1 MLNRIVAG
9 FAWRS
14 PWLGMRGA
22 FAYSLHVGDFR
33 DVARGAEP
41 QLKEA
46 AQARSA
52 KQLFDLTGRVAIV
65 TGGSIGLGRQMAEG
79 LADMGAHL
87 VLCARKK
94 ERCQQA
100 AEELQAQG
108 ASVLPLACDVRSPE
122 SIQEVVD
129 AALARFGRIDI
140 LINNAGTSWGAPV
153 EEMRLE
159 DWNKVIETNL
169 TGTFLFSQAAGKSM
183 IAQRCG
189 KIINIASV
197 AGLHG
202 APPALQAIGYH
213 ASKGGVIAF
222 TRDLAC
228 KWGMHNI
235 QVNAIAPGWFP
246 THMSQAVLE
255 RNKEAFLKRIPLG
268 RLGGEHD
275 LKGAAVFLASDASDY
290 VTGHVLVV
298 DGGQTA

>member
-1 MLNRIVAG
+1 
-9 FAWRS
+9 
-14 PWLGMRGA
+14 
-22 FAYSLHVGDFR
+22 
-33 DVARGAEP
+33 
-41 QLKEA
+41 LKQA

-65 TGGSIGLGRQMAEG
+65 SGGSIGLGRQMAEG
-79 LADMGAHL
+79 LAEMGANL
-87 VLCARKK
+87 VLCARQK
-94 ERCQQA
+94 ERLEQA
-100 AEELQAQG
+100 AKELQNFGVEA
-108 ASVLPLACDVRSPE
+108 LAVGCDVRSRE
-122 SIQEVVD
+122 NIQAVVEET
-129 AALARFGRIDI
+129 LARFGRVDI
-140 LINNAGTSWGAPV
+140 LINNAGISWGAPV

-169 TGTFLFSQAAGKSM
+169 TGTFLFAQAAGKAM
-183 IAQRCG
+183 IAERRG

-202 APPALQAIGYH
+202 SPPALQAIGYH

-222 TRDLAC
+222 TRDLAR
-228 KWGMHNI
+228 KWGIYNI

-246 THMSQAVLE
+246 THMSRAVME
-255 RNKEAFLKRIPLG
+255 RNREAFLRSIPLG
-268 RLGGEHD
+268 RFGGECD